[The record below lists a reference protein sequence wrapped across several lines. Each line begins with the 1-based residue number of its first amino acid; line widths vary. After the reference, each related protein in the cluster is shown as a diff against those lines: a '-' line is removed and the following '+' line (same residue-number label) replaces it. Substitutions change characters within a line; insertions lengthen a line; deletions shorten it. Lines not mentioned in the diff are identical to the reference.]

1 MGTDVLAS
9 LEFLTPE
16 AALIAIAVAAPLIAA
31 LALSRRAARARALL
45 RLPHPGRVAR
55 AAGPVAL
62 CLLAG
67 LLAVAAAQPVV
78 RTTKP
83 QLARTDAE
91 AIVAFDVSRSML
103 AAARADAPTRLA
115 RAKML
120 ALRLR
125 AALPDVPTGVA
136 AFTDRAL
143 PHLLPSPRAAPF
155 VATVGRTVAI
165 EQPPPRRTALIAT
178 TFDPLADLPSL
189 YFSPNVPRRLVVVF
203 TDGESTNVDDNLLR
217 RALRREG
224 VETIAVIVG
233 GADERVFDEHGTP
246 EPEYVPLG
254 SQGVDRLIA
263 AADGRAFTAAKFGAA
278 LRAAREFVGRGRK
291 RQIATEV
298 SSHGLA
304 RYLVFAALAP
314 LVFVARRRLF

>member
-1 MGTDVLAS
+1 VLAS
-9 LEFLTPE
+9 LEFLTPG
-16 AALIAIAVAAPLIAA
+16 AALIAIAVAAPLVAA

-45 RLPHPGRVAR
+45 RLPDPGRVAR
-55 AAGPVAL
+55 IAGPVAL

-103 AAARADAPTRLA
+103 AAARAGAPTRLE
-115 RAKML
+115 RAKTL

-125 AALPDVPTGVA
+125 AALADVPTGVA

-155 VATVGRTVAI
+155 VATVERTVAI

-189 YFSPNVPRRLVVVF
+189 YFTPNVRRRLVVVF
-203 TDGESTNVDDNLLR
+203 TDGESTNVDDTLLR

-224 VETIAVIVG
+224 VQMIAVVVG
-233 GADERVFDEHGTP
+233 SANERVFGEHGAP

-254 SQGVDRLIA
+254 SEGVDRLIRA
-263 AADGRAFTAAKFGAA
+263 AGGRGFPAAQFGAA
-278 LRAAREFVGRGRK
+278 VRAAREFVGRGRR
-291 RQIATEV
+291 RQVATEV
-298 SSHGLA
+298 SSHGLS
-304 RYLVFAALAP
+304 RYLVLAALAP
-314 LVFVARRRLF
+314 LAFVARRRLL

>member
-1 MGTDVLAS
+1 VLAS

-16 AALIAIAVAAPLIAA
+16 AALIAIAVAAPLLAA

-45 RLPHPGRVAR
+45 RLPDPGRAAR
-55 AAGPVAL
+55 FAGPVAL
-62 CLLAG
+62 CLLAA

-91 AIVAFDVSRSML
+91 VMVAFDVSRSML
-103 AAARADAPTRLA
+103 AAPHAGARTRLD
-115 RAKML
+115 RAKIL

-143 PHLLPSPRAAPF
+143 PHLLPSPRASPF
-155 VATVGRTVAI
+155 VATVERTVAI
-165 EQPPPRRTALIAT
+165 EQPPPRGTALIAT

-189 YFSPNVPRRLVVVF
+189 YFSPNVRRRLVVVF
-203 TDGESTNVDDNLLR
+203 TDGESTNVDGALLR

-224 VETIAVIVG
+224 VQTIAIVVG
-233 GADERVFDEHGTP
+233 STDERVFDEHGAP
-246 EPEYVPLG
+246 EPEYMPLG
-254 SQGVDRLIA
+254 REGVDRLIA
-263 AADGRAFTAAKFGAA
+263 ATGGRAFTDAQVGAA
-278 LRAAREFVGRGRK
+278 VRAAREFVGRGRR
-291 RQIATEV
+291 RQVATEV

-314 LVFVARRRLF
+314 LAFVSGRRVF

>member
-103 AAARADAPTRLA
+103 AAPRADAATRLE
-115 RAKML
+115 RAKTL

-125 AALPDVPTGVA
+125 AALADVPTGVA

-143 PHLLPSPRAAPF
+143 PHLLPSPRTAPF
-155 VATVGRTVAI
+155 VATVQRTVAI
-165 EQPPPRRTALIAT
+165 EQPPPRGTALVAT

-189 YFSPNVPRRLVVVF
+189 YFGPTARRRLVVVF
-203 TDGESTNVDDNLLR
+203 TDGESTNVDDTLLR

-224 VETIAVIVG
+224 VETIAVVVG
-233 GADERVFDEHGTP
+233 NSDERVFDEHGNP
-246 EPEYVPLG
+246 EPQYVPLG
-254 SQGVDRLIA
+254 SEGVERLIA
-263 AADGRAFTAAKFGAA
+263 AAGGRTFTSGHFGSA
-278 LRAAREFVGRGRK
+278 LSAARSFVGRGR
-291 RQIATEV
+291 RRHVATEV

-304 RYLVFAALAP
+304 RYLVFAAFAP
-314 LVFVARRRLF
+314 LAFVARRRFF